1 MYSVTLPPISSNLN
15 EALKI
20 NKKIV
25 EVFLKNTNL
34 YQITSGLL
42 NSISVKNISLTD
54 FIKKKSLS
62 KKSKLYLKN
71 KKASNLSSTL
81 LNKSK

>member
-1 MYSVTLPPISSNLN
+1 MYSVTLPPISSKLN

-42 NSISVKNISLTD
+42 NSISVKNISRTD

-62 KKSKLYLKN
+62 
-71 KKASNLSSTL
+71 
-81 LNKSK
+81 

>member
-1 MYSVTLPPISSNLN
+1 MYSVTFPPISSNLN

>member
-15 EALKI
+15 KALKI